1 MQDKELWMKRSK
13 ELLTLAAKV
22 SEKLVQGSV
31 APEKILSAMFM
42 KGMQTFE
49 AIRLLYMK
57 NLPEQAQV
65 LVRVLFELRLDFYEF
80 IHLCR
85 IDPVAG
91 TRRLLDA
98 MMLEKVKQQ
107 RESKFKG
114 LELVEG
120 APTPEQLLQAER
132 NICSRYDEK
141 EIKKL
146 RRFGF
151 SEMSVENRAKK
162 AGLSDIYHVI
172 YRNFS
177 RNVHSTD
184 YAEYLGKQSSL
195 RLSIS
200 ADYEDLRDHVS
211 MSQAIT
217 SMWQLCNH
225 GGAIA
230 FKDKFLSS
238 GVLIDLM
245 RISQRC
251 TQMTHWVNMEDEPV
265 DEAHEDTH
273 AEGE

>member
-13 ELLTLAAKV
+13 ELLTIAAKV
-22 SEKLVQGSV
+22 SAKLVQESV
-31 APEKILSAMFM
+31 PPEKIISAMFM

-80 IHLCR
+80 IRLCR
-85 IDPVAG
+85 IDSVTA
-91 TRRLLDA
+91 TRRLVDA
-98 MMLEKVKQQ
+98 SRLEKIKQQ

-114 LELVEG
+114 FELVEG
-120 APTPEQLLQAER
+120 APTPEQLLQEER
-132 NICSRYDEK
+132 EICSRYDEK
-141 EIKKL
+141 ELKKL

-151 SEMSVENRAKK
+151 SEMSIENRAKK

-184 YAEYLGKQSSL
+184 YVEYLRKHSSSYI
-195 RLSIS
+195 SIF

-211 MSQAIT
+211 MSEAIT
-217 SMWQLCNH
+217 SMWQICNH

-230 FKDKFLSS
+230 FKDEFLSS
-238 GVLIDLM
+238 GFLIGLM
-245 RISQRC
+245 RISRKC

-265 DEAHEDTH
+265 NEAHEDTH